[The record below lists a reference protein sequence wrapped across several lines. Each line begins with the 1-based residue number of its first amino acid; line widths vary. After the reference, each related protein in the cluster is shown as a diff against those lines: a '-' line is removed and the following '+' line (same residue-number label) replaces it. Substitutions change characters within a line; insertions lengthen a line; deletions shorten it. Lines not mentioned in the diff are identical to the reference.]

1 MFCVSEFSKEA
12 PFNIS
17 EYDYVFADISGKRT
31 INIIGDVDLAS
42 VLYKRIQKA
51 NTSRSDL
58 YSISINA
65 SNHTKIAFIVGS
77 VNTDIDADYIFH
89 FTSKEAK
96 GVIPPIAHLEE
107 TNWLMLKHL
116 VDSLA
121 AHGLLNADGIAL
133 KEQRDK
139 WRQDIDTYGI
149 NAELSHEVTM
159 VESEGVTIKPILDE
173 NMLNRY
179 I

>member
-17 EYDYVFADISGKRT
+17 EYDYVFADITGKRT
-31 INIIGDVDLAS
+31 INIVGDVDIAS
-42 VLYKRIQKA
+42 ILYKRIQKS
-51 NTSRSDL
+51 NTLDL

-65 SNHTKIAFIVGS
+65 NNHTRMAFV
-77 VNTDIDADYIFH
+77 IDNDTSKVQADYVFC
-89 FTSKEAK
+89 FTSQEAK
-96 GVIPPIAHLEE
+96 GSIPPIEKLQE

-121 AHGLLNADGIAL
+121 AAGLLNAEGTAL
-133 KEQRDK
+133 KEQRDN
-139 WRQDIDTYGI
+139 WRQQIDTYGI